1 MSLILTILEGF
12 YTLWGWIQGN
22 KDQKI
27 GKDEQLN
34 ADLADANKKQD
45 AELQAALD
53 RPDDKQLSDS
63 LHNGRF

>member
-1 MSLILTILEGF
+1 VSIMLAILEGF
-12 YTLWGWIQGN
+12 YTLLGWIRGN

-27 GKDEQLN
+27 GKEEQLN